1 MVVVVAWHGIQL
13 CTSLFTTR
21 AAAGAATGDSDKWHM
36 FHQRH
41 DMVAGGACG

>member
-1 MVVVVAWHGIQL
+1 MVYNFAPVG
-13 CTSLFTTR
+13 LFTIR

-41 DMVAGGACG
+41 DIVADGACG